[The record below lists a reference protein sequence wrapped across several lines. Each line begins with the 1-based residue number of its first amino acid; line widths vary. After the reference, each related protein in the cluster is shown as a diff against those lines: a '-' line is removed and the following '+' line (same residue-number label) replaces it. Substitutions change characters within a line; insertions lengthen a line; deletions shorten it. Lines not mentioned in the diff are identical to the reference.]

1 MDLVSFTSVV
11 SFQVRTKAT
20 RCFVTPPVEII
31 NAVRLY
37 NQLRVERAKHLSTL
51 IKEPKFITRL
61 RQSSKIELLNTSP
74 PASKCVISNNILTP
88 ETGKTLLMHKKDY
101 NLSVNCIHQRFVESV
116 NKYYNIV
123 HFDDEIFK
131 TFKEWYLQ
139 KYRSLD
145 NLDHDKMDS
154 VLHDFINYN
163 SGSKINLLYIKF
175 NTICDL

>member
-11 SFQVRTKAT
+11 LFTIRTKAT
-20 RCFVTPPVEII
+20 RLFITPPVEII

-37 NQLRVERAKHLSTL
+37 NQLRVERAKQLSMS
-51 IKEPKFITRL
+51 IKEPKFIKRL

-74 PASKCVISNNILTP
+74 SSSKCAVSNNTLTP
-88 ETGKTLLMHKKDY
+88 ETGKTLLMHFKDY
-101 NLSVNCIHQRFVESV
+101 DLSVCCIHQRFVESV
-116 NKYYNIV
+116 NKYYNIA

-131 TFKEWYLQ
+131 SFKDWYLQ
-139 KYRSLD
+139 KYRSFD
-145 NLDHDKMDS
+145 NIDNDKMDS

>member
-1 MDLVSFTSVV
+1 LFI
-11 SFQVRTKAT
+11 
-20 RCFVTPPVEII
+20 TPHVEII

-37 NQLRVERAKHLSTL
+37 NQIRVERAKQLSSV

-61 RQSSKIELLNTSP
+61 RQASKIELLNTSP
-74 PASKCVISNNILTP
+74 PASKCVVSNNILTP
-88 ETGKTLLMHKKDY
+88 ETGKTLLMHLKNYD
-101 NLSVNCIHQRFVESV
+101 LSVCCIHQRFVESV
-116 NKYYNIV
+116 NKYYNIA

-145 NLDHDKMDS
+145 NMDHDKMDS
-154 VLHDFINYN
+154 VLHGFKNYN